1 MVKIEDQQPLLVQH
15 FTKLLEDQ
23 QLIHAYLF
31 VGPTGS
37 GKRELALWIAAGL
50 FCQNRQNGRPCKN
63 CDECQRIFS
72 GNHPDVIDLV
82 PDGASIKV
90 EQTRFLKKEFSSSG
104 VEGRQKVIIIEQAE
118 KMTTSAANSLL
129 KFIEEPSG
137 QVTAFLLTSN
147 LQRLLP
153 TIISRCQLFKMQLPS
168 QKQLVINFE
177 QARIK
182 TAQAKLLAGLTVDLQ
197 TAIEMATAGKVFE
210 ICQALEQWYGKILE
224 NDWLAFV
231 DVQAQILPLLDSKKD
246 QELLLQLLEL
256 LSKDL
261 LNLSAG
267 MKPNY
272 FNQLPEKL
280 MTKIKNYSLKQQLA
294 AVELLL
300 DQQRLYQENIN
311 FQNSLE
317 ALTLRLFKCYDGL

>member
-1 MVKIEDQQPLLVQH
+1 MVKIEERQPLLTQH
-15 FTKLLEDQ
+15 FAKLLQ
-23 QLIHAYLF
+23 NRQLIHAYLF
-31 VGPTGS
+31 AGPARS

-50 FCQNRQNGRPCKN
+50 FCQNQQNGRPCKK
-63 CDECQRIFS
+63 CDECQRIFA

-90 EQTRFLKKEFSSSG
+90 EQTRFLKNEFSSSG

-137 QVTAFLLTSN
+137 QLTAFLLTSN
-147 LQRLLP
+147 LQQLLP
-153 TIISRCQLFKMQLPS
+153 TIISRCQLFKMQLPA
-168 QKQLVINFE
+168 QDQLVIDFKQE
-177 QARIK
+177 KIAP
-182 TAQAKLLAGLTVDLQ
+182 TQAKLLAGLTVDLQ
-197 TAIEMATAGKVFE
+197 TATEMATNGKVFE
-210 ICQALEQWYGKILE
+210 ICRALEQWYSKILE
-224 NDWLAFV
+224 NDWLAFI
-231 DVQAQILPLLDSKKD
+231 DVQTQILALIDSKKD
-246 QELLLQLLEL
+246 QELFLQLLEL

-261 LNLSAG
+261 LNLSVG

-272 FNQLPEKL
+272 FSQLSEKL
-280 MTKIKNYSLKQQLA
+280 ITEIKSHSLKQQLV

-300 DQQRLYQENIN
+300 DQQRLHQENIN

-317 ALTLRLFKCYDGL
+317 ALTLQLFKCYDG